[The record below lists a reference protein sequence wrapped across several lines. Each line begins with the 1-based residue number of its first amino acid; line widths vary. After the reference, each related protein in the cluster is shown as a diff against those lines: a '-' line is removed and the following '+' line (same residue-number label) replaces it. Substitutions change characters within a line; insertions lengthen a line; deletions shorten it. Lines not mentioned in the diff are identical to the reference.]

1 MKLYQLHIL
10 CVVNSCPLLTQTFP
24 NSSLP
29 VKSVHTKATA
39 LSKQVPP
46 HTHIYLL
53 RIFLSLFLQKRLAEY
68 TALTTAL
75 VHFTARREGNYVRR
89 WSGELPPTA
98 EKLLEFHAV
107 LNDVDALQ
115 QACV

>member
-29 VKSVHTKATA
+29 VKSVHIKATA

-46 HTHIYLL
+46 HTHICLL
-53 RIFLSLFLQKRLAEY
+53 RVFLSLPSETVGR
-68 TALTTAL
+68 
-75 VHFTARREGNYVRR
+75 VHSTDHCSRTLHR
-89 WSGELPPTA
+89 
-98 EKLLEFHAV
+98 
-107 LNDVDALQ
+107 
-115 QACV
+115 